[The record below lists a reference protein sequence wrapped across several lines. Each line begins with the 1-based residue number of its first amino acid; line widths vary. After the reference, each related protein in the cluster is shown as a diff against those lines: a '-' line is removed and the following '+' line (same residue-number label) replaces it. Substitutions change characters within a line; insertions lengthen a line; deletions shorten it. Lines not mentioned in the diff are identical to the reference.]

1 MISLVMREWVVLLQA
16 VVLEVV
22 CPWMISFL
30 NLATSLVV
38 ISEDS
43 VVLVDSAAE
52 VGVVAGL
59 TVDLIS
65 A

>member
-1 MISLVMREWVVLLQA
+1 MISLVMRAWVVLLQA

>member
-1 MISLVMREWVVLLQA
+1 MISLVMREWVVLLQV

-52 VGVVAGL
+52 VGVVVGL
-59 TVDLIS
+59 TAVPIS